1 MAIPLLSPLLVASLS
16 RSVGCDEEVPRIHP
30 IVLEM
35 KPPIC
40 PPMVRLSGISG
51 TAKFLVKT
59 DGHKIQEI
67 LKSEGP
73 PMLQRQIP
81 SQLMTWRFE
90 DHAPTEFT
98 ITFKITVVF
107 RDPCASK
114 RAEEVKMA
122 LPSSVEIT
130 TYSVGECDPVIPQG
144 NAQ

>member
-1 MAIPLLSPLLVASLS
+1 MAIPLLLPLLLVSQS
-16 RSVGCDEEVPRIHP
+16 KSVGCNEEVPRLHP

-35 KPPIC
+35 KPPVC

-81 SQLMTWRFE
+81 PQLMTWRFE

-114 RAEEVKMA
+114 RPEVVKMA
-122 LPSSVEIT
+122 LPSSVDIT
-130 TYSVGECDPVIPQG
+130 TYSVGECDPVVTQSK
-144 NAQ
+144 AQ